1 MQVCWVILYVLLI
14 VYGLCDLCLV
24 LPGLSG
30 YCILLFLCL
39 FGALNG
45 DNSALI
51 VGCRTVFI
59 GGEKKKTRRERG
71 LFRVGRV
78 VVMVMCG

>member
-1 MQVCWVILYVLLI
+1 MPLRPLLGISWVI
-14 VYGLCDLCLV
+14 G
-24 LPGLSG
+24 
-30 YCILLFLCL
+30 ILLLCL

-51 VGCRTVFI
+51 VGCRTVII